1 MVNLADVLK
10 VRRRG
15 TVYSINNYS
24 KWVGLVNQGLS
35 NDLILKEIWDS
46 VYLTLKHEGLIE
58 DTRISKVYAYVQKL
72 AGLLKRSDL
81 NEGVYIQIDL
91 DDIYLVDSS
100 VITSGFVKV
109 KELYDEVTHKGL
121 PVTLYRAKERDVEMN
136 PYDTGYTIA
145 PHEESQPVV
154 DDLTAIFNKLNGSIY
169 TGKRFITRKNGDKM
183 VQSLVYNKID
193 SLLTLVNKAE
203 TAILNGEEVSNDVIE
218 GINLWEGTKSYR
230 LEGKYEFTTGEYKEG
245 YKNFE
250 WEITGLLS
258 SFNTGV
264 DDSSFSHVGWL
275 GGDEDQYYTPHIYN
289 LRGGRKTSNVSFLT
303 CLYVDI
309 DGVTPEEAEQRL
321 SKSDLP
327 KPTLA
332 VATGGGVHYYWF
344 FNRPA
349 QANGDEYCFIKTWR
363 RLATHFTNQLQGDP
377 QCVDIARLLRIPG
390 TINTKRGVKSEVLYF
405 NHEVSYSIMA
415 LHKQYNVTQAP
426 KTQVKQVED
435 TKPVAT
441 KPKQVKAM
449 DRKRDYEEEP
459 DNTTGYN
466 LQVKDDLLTLVQLR
480 NGDTEG
486 YRHTLLFY
494 YKRFGATLSD
504 LETMNNLFVKPVSEN
519 DVLAVSKSK
528 GLAGKRPMR
537 ATIMS
542 TLNINHTESSQLKQL
557 VPADVVS
564 SRRAL
569 RKLSLGYSKT
579 FNAYK
584 NYLNALYSQ
593 SSSKK
598 TNKEKALFLGITAR
612 QVQSL
617 KKKQLNKHKQV
628 KRDLVA
634 SLDELIEVA
643 VDVIE
648 VINMSVLKEEELQS
662 YLSEIITIN
671 NSLSALNQ
679 VLIDGEEYHD
689 GKVRIRAVESKI
701 KQIQAMVA

>member
-1 MVNLADVLK
+1 MGTMSMEKEEVKMGEVKKWYKAPKREQPVN
-10 VRRRG
+10 
-15 TVYSINNYS
+15 
-24 KWVGLVNQGLS
+24 
-35 NDLILKEIWDS
+35 E
-46 VYLTLKHEGLIE
+46 
-58 DTRISKVYAYVQKL
+58 
-72 AGLLKRSDL
+72 
-81 NEGVYIQIDL
+81 
-91 DDIYLVDSS
+91 
-100 VITSGFVKV
+100 
-109 KELYDEVTHKGL
+109 YDE
-121 PVTLYRAKERDVEMN
+121 
-136 PYDTGYTIA
+136 GYTMA
-145 PHEESQPVV
+145 TVEESEQVI
-154 DDLTAIFNKLNGSIY
+154 DTLATIFNAMNGSIY
-169 TGKRFITRKNGDKM
+169 TGKRFIARKNGDQM
-183 VQSLVYNKID
+183 VQRLVYNRVDDLK
-193 SLLTLVNKAE
+193 TLVTQAE
-203 TAILNGEEVSNDVIE
+203 IAQETGKELTQEVINGLEM
-218 GINLWEGTKSYR
+218 WEDSKRFQKKGWYGRLVGDYR
-230 LEGKYEFTTGEYKEG
+230 EG
-245 YKNFE
+245 YKHYE
-250 WEITGLLS
+250 WEITGMLS

-275 GGDEDQYYTPHIYN
+275 GGDEDQYFTPHIYN
-289 LRGGRKTSNVSFLT
+289 TRGGRKTSNVSFLT

-327 KPTLA
+327 KPTMM
-332 VATGGGVHYYWF
+332 VNSGGGVHYYWF

-363 RLATHFTNQLQGDP
+363 RLATHFTSQLQGDP

-405 NHEVSYSIMA
+405 NPQVSYSIMA
-415 LHKQYNVTQAP
+415 LHKQYNVTQAT
-426 KTQVKQVED
+426 TQVKQAED

-466 LQVKDDLLTLVQLR
+466 LQVKEDLLTLVQLR

-494 YKRFGATLSD
+494 YKRFGATLAE
-504 LETMNNLFVKPVSEN
+504 LEDMNALFVKSVSQN
-519 DVLAVSKSK
+519 DVLAVAKSK

-537 ATIMS
+537 ATMM
-542 TLNINHTESSQLKQL
+542 TKLNITVEESSQLKQL

-569 RKLSLGYSKT
+569 RKLSLGYSKA

-593 SSSKK
+593 SRSKK
-598 TNKEKALFLGITAR
+598 TNGEKALFLGITSR

-648 VINMSVLKEEELQS
+648 VINMSQLKEEELQS
-662 YLSEIITIN
+662 YLNEIITIN
-671 NSLSALNQ
+671 DSLMALNQ